1 MESLGF
7 ISKLL
12 EGRIVLGE
20 KEEITPNLFIIQV
33 YKVKISFLNLKTDLK
48 DNTGDGASGSV
59 NVMPICLLKIFNGSI
74 DVVSLD
80 GVVKDGLSDLIPNM
94 LANIDL
100 NDIFKNIK
108 LA

>member
-1 MESLGF
+1 
-7 ISKLL
+7 
-12 EGRIVLGE
+12 
-20 KEEITPNLFIIQV
+20 
-33 YKVKISFLNLKTDLK
+33 
-48 DNTGDGASGSV
+48 
-59 NVMPICLLKIFNGSI
+59 MPICLLKIFNGSI